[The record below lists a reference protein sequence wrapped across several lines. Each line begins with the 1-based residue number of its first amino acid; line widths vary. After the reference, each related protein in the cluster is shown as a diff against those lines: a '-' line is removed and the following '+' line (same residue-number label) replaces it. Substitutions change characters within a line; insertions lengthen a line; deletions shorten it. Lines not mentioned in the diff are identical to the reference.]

1 MVKRLLALLAA
12 ALLLPGTGIASIAWR
27 EKTPAQKLL
36 KTYIENVNIF
46 LVEQGEQEINTCFEM
61 YDQLV
66 VLGITSAPNAET
78 PEGVEITAK
87 LYYDSINSIEIR
99 VDEIERFP
107 VIAGAFIRALYPE
120 SMSVE
125 AAMKAPADRA
135 KLALENPENSFVDE
149 VEELNGTVPRT
160 YYAYIPDQYHDGVN
174 WIQLTI
180 IFPLA
185 GYWEPNGTIIDGATP
200 TKAPD
205 VTSDHDPEYEGYY
218 SQDPYLHYEFFT
230 TPTPEP
236 DSPAGEEE
244 TGLGGFP
251 LAP

>member
-1 MVKRLLALLAA
+1 MVKRLLALLAVA
-12 ALLLPGTGIASIAWR
+12 VLFWPGTGSASIAWR
-27 EKTPAQKLL
+27 DKTPGQKML
-36 KTYIENVNIF
+36 KDYIENVNRF

-61 YDQLV
+61 YNQLA

-87 LYYDSINSIEIR
+87 LTYDSINSVELR
-99 VDEIERFP
+99 VSEVERFA
-107 VIAGAFIRALYPE
+107 VIAAALIRGLYPE
-120 SMSVE
+120 TMT
-125 AAMKAPADRA
+125 AAQAVMAPTARA
-135 KLALENPENSFVDE
+135 KAALKNPENSFEDE
-149 VEELNGTVPRT
+149 VEELNGTSPRT
-160 YYAYIPDQYHDGVN
+160 YYAYLPDQYHDGVN

-185 GYWEPNGTIIDGATP
+185 GYWEGSGIIDGATP

-205 VTSDHDPEYEGYY
+205 TTSDHDPEYEGYY
-218 SQDPYLHYEFFT
+218 SQDPYRHYEFFV

-244 TGLGGFP
+244 SGGFP
-251 LAP
+251 IAP